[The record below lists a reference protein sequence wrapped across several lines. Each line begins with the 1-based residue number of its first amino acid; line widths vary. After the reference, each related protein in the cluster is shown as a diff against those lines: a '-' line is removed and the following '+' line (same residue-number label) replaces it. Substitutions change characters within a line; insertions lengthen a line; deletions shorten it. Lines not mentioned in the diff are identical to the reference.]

1 MFRPVLQSGQQIPG
15 GRGGGWGLIVR
26 KYQNDR
32 RVFGGIMGGGG
43 PPLTRPP
50 PSAASGGMTVS
61 QHTQLWL
68 CVCSCLTLSPFDVS
82 MCVVGGGGVG
92 GTKHVCHV

>member
-1 MFRPVLQSGQQIPG
+1 
-15 GRGGGWGLIVR
+15 
-26 KYQNDR
+26 
-32 RVFGGIMGGGG
+32 MGGGG

-68 CVCSCLTLSPFDVS
+68 RVCSCLTLSPFDVS
-82 MCVVGGGGVG
+82 MCVVGGGGQNMFAMCDNVHMCVHICG
-92 GTKHVCHV
+92 ILCSGTAALWAHLSRF